1 MVKRL
6 KFSDSPNSDLGT
18 SRNSSRENMGLGG
31 LIQDVEAPIREA
43 FFVTLQR
50 PDASNRGWHVR
61 PRMKMTWHVPVIESY
76 NTRSVR
82 CRRKQIVRIQT
93 WLAAM
98 AILPFLACNESGDKP
113 PAADEVRASASTS
126 AAPQVTALAGK
137 QQEKSPMAEKVSK
150 TEADWKQELTPE
162 QYQVARCSATE
173 APFTGKYWD
182 HHGDGVYRCV
192 CCGEP
197 LFDST
202 TKFNSG
208 TGWPSFFAATEK
220 EKIAEKEDR
229 AFGMVRTEVQCKKCG
244 AHLGHLFDDGPAPT
258 RMRYCIN
265 SASLKF
271 EDRKK

>member
-1 MVKRL
+1 MIPPPLASLARL
-6 KFSDSPNSDLGT
+6 AASVLLALGVAACGP
-18 SRNSSRENMGLGG
+18 SEPVCQNE
-31 LIQDVEAPIREA
+31 VIREA
-43 FFVTLQR
+43 LS
-50 PDASNRGWHVR
+50 PDGELKASLF
-61 PRMKMTWHVPVIESY
+61 
-76 NTRSVR
+76 
-82 CRRKQIVRIQT
+82 RRVCGGPTGLSSQVSI
-93 WLAAM
+93 LAAGE
-98 AILPFLACNESGDKP
+98 A
-113 PAADEVRASASTS
+113 
-126 AAPQVTALAGK
+126 
-137 QQEKSPMAEKVSK
+137 
-150 TEADWKQELTPE
+150 EAD
-162 QYQVARCSATE
+162 RGNATE

-208 TGWPSFFAATEK
+208 TGWPSFFAPK
-220 EKIAEKEDR
+220 EKDNIAEKEDR
-229 AFGMVRTEVQCKKCG
+229 AYGMVRTEVQCKKCG

>member
-1 MVKRL
+1 V
-6 KFSDSPNSDLGT
+6 
-18 SRNSSRENMGLGG
+18 
-31 LIQDVEAPIREA
+31 
-43 FFVTLQR
+43 
-50 PDASNRGWHVR
+50 
-61 PRMKMTWHVPVIESY
+61 
-76 NTRSVR
+76 
-82 CRRKQIVRIQT
+82 
-93 WLAAM
+93 AAM
-98 AILPFLACNESGDKP
+98 AILPFLACNEGSDKAP
-113 PAADEVRASASTS
+113 VARELRASTS
-126 AAPQVTALAGK
+126 TGDSSRVSGSAGE
-137 QQEKSPMAEKVSK
+137 QQEKAPMADKVSK
-150 TEADWKQELTPE
+150 SEADWKKELTPE

-173 APFTGKYWD
+173 PPFTGKYWD

-208 TGWPSFFAATEK
+208 TGWPSFFAPK
-220 EKIAEKEDR
+220 EEDKIAEKEDR

>member
-1 MVKRL
+1 M
-6 KFSDSPNSDLGT
+6 
-18 SRNSSRENMGLGG
+18 
-31 LIQDVEAPIREA
+31 
-43 FFVTLQR
+43 
-50 PDASNRGWHVR
+50 
-61 PRMKMTWHVPVIESY
+61 
-76 NTRSVR
+76 
-82 CRRKQIVRIQT
+82 RIQIG
-93 WLAAM
+93 LAAAM
-98 AILPFLACNESGDKP
+98 AILPFVACNKNGDKA
-113 PAADEVRASASTS
+113 PAAEEPRASTS
-126 AAPQVTALAGK
+126 SGVLPEDSASADEL
-137 QQEKSPMAEKVSK
+137 QEKTLMADKVSK
-150 TEADWKQELTPE
+150 SEADWKKELTPE

-208 TGWPSFFAATEK
+208 TGWPSFFAPK
-220 EKIAEKEDR
+220 EKDNIAEKEDR
-229 AFGMVRTEVQCKKCG
+229 AYGMVRTEVQCKKCG